1 MRGAMTLMS
10 ALLLAACT
18 VSAAGTGSDAALSN
32 DVIAIVGRTKA
43 YETQTVISGQTEE
56 FTWGVYTFEIYGR
69 PSGTPLLSFDG
80 MDAHHPTI
88 RFFTRSAYVA
98 RPDAPPGD
106 RPNPAFSCPAPVPS
120 DQLYLVFVKRGKF
133 QGRNASDPAYIA
145 VACTKIDDKG
155 AFGFVQDY

>member
-1 MRGAMTLMS
+1 MLVIG
-10 ALLLAACT
+10 ALLLGACT
-18 VSAAGTGSDAALSN
+18 ASAAGIGSDS
-32 DVIAIVGRTKA
+32 DSSGEVIAIVGRTKA
-43 YETQTVISGQTEE
+43 YETRTVISGQTEE

-69 PSGTPLLSFDG
+69 PSGAPLLSFDG

-106 RPNPAFSCPAPVPS
+106 RPDPDYSCPSPVPG
-120 DQLYLVFVKRGKF
+120 DQLYLVFVKRAKLE
-133 QGRNASDPAYIA
+133 GRSASDPAYIA

-155 AFGFVQDY
+155 SFGFVRDY